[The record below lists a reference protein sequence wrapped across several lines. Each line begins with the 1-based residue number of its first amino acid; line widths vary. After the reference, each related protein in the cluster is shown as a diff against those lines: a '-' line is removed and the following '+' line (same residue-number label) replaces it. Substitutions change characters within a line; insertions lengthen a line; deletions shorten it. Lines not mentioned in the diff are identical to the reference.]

1 MAAERGRPSQGARVL
16 AACAAALVLGCGGT
30 QQTESSEEREARQAA
45 LIRQQLRETWT
56 PPVLLWQVA
65 VGTPGESEPS
75 WILASLPYGATLH
88 DALPEPHD
96 RVVERATRVVL
107 EVDPGSLELPAL
119 YETYHLGRRDRL
131 DRMLGATAWGQLRT
145 EMGGLLPDAQLRQLQ
160 PWVLT
165 LHIGRIR
172 MAEAEATAE
181 GRRIVAG
188 AASTASVSNELLEQ
202 ARRRGTETAW
212 LDPDPSTYIADLEE
226 IGTDHWVL
234 ALREELES
242 VEAVRARMGQLRD
255 AYASTDENRIREAC
269 ATPSTI
275 DPELVTL
282 ERAVVAARATR
293 WLPIVEQHARRGGTL
308 IAVEACT
315 LLQDDG
321 LLAQL
326 YGTGLRIQ
334 RLGAPPGTERP

>member
-1 MAAERGRPSQGARVL
+1 MGADVGARL
-16 AACAAALVLGCGGT
+16 FAAGVTALVLCAGCGGA

-45 LIRQQLRETWT
+45 LIRQQLRESWT

-65 VGTPGESEPS
+65 AGSTGLSEPS
-75 WILASLPYGATLH
+75 WIFASLPYGSTLH

-96 RVVERATRVVL
+96 RVVARATRMVL

-131 DRMLGATAWGQLRT
+131 DRMLGTTAWGQLRA
-145 EMGGLLPDAQLRQLQ
+145 EMGGLLPDTVLRQLQ
-160 PWVLT
+160 PWVLA
-165 LHIGRIR
+165 LHVGRIR

-181 GRRIVAG
+181 GRRIVPG
-188 AASTASVSNELLEQ
+188 AASTASVSNDLLEQ
-202 ARRRGTETAW
+202 ARRRGIETAW
-212 LDPDPSTYIADLEE
+212 LDPDPATYIADFEE

-234 ALREELES
+234 ALREELEAID
-242 VEAVRARMGQLRD
+242 VVRARMTQLRE
-255 AYASTDENRIREAC
+255 AYASRDETRIREAC
-269 ATPSTI
+269 TAASTL
-275 DPELVTL
+275 DPEAASLQTAL
-282 ERAVVAARATR
+282 VAARARR
-293 WLPIVEQHARRGGTL
+293 WLPVVEQHARRGSTL
-308 IAVEACT
+308 IAVDACT

-326 YGTGLRIQ
+326 YGTGLRLQ